1 MMKFLIHPKVQH
13 QYSSSLKPASSWLLQ
28 NKKPETKNQKHLT
41 PNPKP
46 QTFYLRSMENGTEL
60 SSDTKAIL
68 GLQLPTDPRWV
79 NLASISLEDIL
90 TDHAYCEQKAA
101 TTCISLIQRYSRK
114 VKLVEALA
122 PIVTEEWGHFRLVLA
137 ELKKRGL
144 QLGQQR
150 KDAYVNKLMAFQT
163 QGGAEEGR
171 LLDQLLIMALIEA
184 RSCERFKRLSE
195 GLEDEYLRKF
205 YRRFMES
212 EAGHYTL
219 FIELAETYID
229 KEKVRSRWK
238 EWLAYEGQVM
248 QDLELRG
255 DRIH

>member
-1 MMKFLIHPKVQH
+1 MELTQD
-13 QYSSSLKPASSWLLQ
+13 
-28 NKKPETKNQKHLT
+28 TKN
-41 PNPKP
+41 
-46 QTFYLRSMENGTEL
+46 
-60 SSDTKAIL
+60 IL

-79 NLASISLEDIL
+79 NLAEISMEEIL

-101 TTCISLIQRYSRK
+101 NTCISLIQRYSDK
-114 VKLVEALA
+114 HEMVAALA

-137 ELKKRGL
+137 ELHKRGL
-144 QLGQQR
+144 QLGKQR
-150 KDAYVNKLMAFQT
+150 KDEYVNALLEFQRK
-163 QGGAEEGR
+163 GGHIDDR
-171 LLDQLLIMALIEA
+171 FLDQMLTMALIEA

-195 GLEDEYLRKF
+195 GLNDPYMQKF

-219 FIELAETYID
+219 FIDLCEMYID

-238 EWLAYEGQVM
+238 EWLHFEAGIIQN
-248 QDLELRG
+248 LEVRG

>member
-1 MMKFLIHPKVQH
+1 
-13 QYSSSLKPASSWLLQ
+13 
-28 NKKPETKNQKHLT
+28 
-41 PNPKP
+41 
-46 QTFYLRSMENGTEL
+46 MEEL
-60 SSDTKAIL
+60 SQDTRNIL

-79 NLASISLEDIL
+79 DLAEKSLEEIL

-101 TTCISLIQRYSRK
+101 TTCISLIQRYSSRA
-114 VKLVEALA
+114 KLVAELS

-137 ELKKRGL
+137 ELEKRKL
-144 QLGQQR
+144 TLGKQR
-150 KDAYVNKLMAFQT
+150 KDEYVNALIDFQ
-163 QGGAEEGR
+163 QKGGDSEGR
-171 LLDQLLIMALIEA
+171 MLDQLLTMALIEA

-195 GLEDEYLRKF
+195 GLQDPYMQKF

-238 EWLAYEGQVM
+238 DWLVYEAGVM
-248 QDLELRG
+248 QTIDIRG